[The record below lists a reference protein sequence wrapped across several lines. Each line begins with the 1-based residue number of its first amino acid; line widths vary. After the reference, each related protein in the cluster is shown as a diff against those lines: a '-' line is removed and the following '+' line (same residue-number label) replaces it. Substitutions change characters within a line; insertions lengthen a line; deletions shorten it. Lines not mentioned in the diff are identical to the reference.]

1 MNKFLLTLVS
11 LGVFQGVMAKDP
23 DVSAGRYQF
32 NNFSYKLDP
41 YIDEE
46 PRPLNDD
53 KAVDDG
59 LSTFPASVDLTPTQS
74 VVKNQGD
81 RGSCT
86 FFTSNALLE
95 SLIKQK
101 QGIEVNLSEEYLIW
115 KVKGEAKQMA
125 NSDGSLADVNLK
137 LVAKAGLVLEKD
149 MPFQPSWFT
158 SGLPCEKNK
167 EGDSKTPTTCY
178 SHNKPGPD
186 VVAKVIP
193 ATAFTPVLFATS
205 SDKIVQII
213 ATKKTPVIIGVT
225 VNPRG
230 WDEKTGVVI
239 LNEEMRAE
247 CRSKPGLCGGHS
259 IMLTGYDRMKRVF
272 TFKNSWS
279 PSWGKKGYGEI
290 SFDYVDQYARG
301 TAVTGFLSTKVNIPA
316 NYQTPVVRSVK
327 LDKVQTTLASLA
339 QGRKAISTS
348 FSGSTNNMTNVAF
361 YVSAYLATP
370 KVAGSMADDNAD
382 LVPVL
387 EELQEQYGVYA
398 KAGVYRIYGQ
408 AGTGPVSGKLD
419 IPEEILDLKNVEN
432 KDTYLRFSTY
442 IYSDTAGWV
451 KLTRDYAKLG
461 FRL

>member
-11 LGVFQGVMAKDP
+11 LGVLQSAVAKDP
-23 DVSAGRYQF
+23 EAPAGRYQF

-41 YIDEE
+41 YVDEE
-46 PRPLNDD
+46 PRPINDD
-53 KAVDDG
+53 KAADDG
-59 LSTFPASVDLTPTQS
+59 LSAFPPSVDLTPTQS

-125 NSDGSLADVNLK
+125 TTDGSLADINLK
-137 LVAKAGLVLEKD
+137 YVAKAGFVLEKD

-158 SGLPCEKNK
+158 PGLPCGKNK
-167 EGDSKTPTTCY
+167 DGDPKTPTTCY
-178 SHNKPGPD
+178 SHNKPGSD
-186 VVAKVIP
+186 ILTKVIP
-193 ATAFTPVLFATS
+193 ATAFTSVIFESQSA
-205 SDKIVQII
+205 KIVQNM
-213 ATKKTPVIIGVT
+213 ATKKTPVIIGVP

-247 CRSKPGLCGGHS
+247 CQSKPGLCGGHS

-272 TFKNSWS
+272 MFKNSWS
-279 PSWGKKGYGEI
+279 PTWGKKGYGEI
-290 SFDYVDQYARG
+290 SFDYVDQYSRG
-301 TAVTGFLSTKVNIPA
+301 TAVTGVLNAKVNIPA
-316 NYQTPVVRSVK
+316 DYQTPVVRSVK
-327 LDKVQTTLASLA
+327 LDKVQTILASLA
-339 QGRKAISTS
+339 QGRKSISTS
-348 FSGSTNNMTNVAF
+348 FSGSTSNMKNVAF
-361 YVSAYLATP
+361 YVSAFLATP
-370 KVAGSMADDNAD
+370 KAAGTMTDDNAD

-387 EELQEQYGVYA
+387 AELQKQYGAYA
-398 KAGVYRIYGQ
+398 RAGFYRVYGQ
-408 AGTGPVSGKLD
+408 AGSGPVSGKLD
-419 IPEEILDLKNVEN
+419 IPEEILDLKVVGN
-432 KDTYLRFSTY
+432 KDGYLRFSTY
-442 IYSDTAGWV
+442 IYSDTDGWV
-451 KLTRDYAKLG
+451 KLTRDYTKLG